1 MKPDPHEV
9 RLRALEARAARG
21 EALDDAAADWLV
33 GRIQRAV
40 LRARPLS
47 VAPQTALRRTE
58 LDPALT
64 RLLTALLSA
73 PEHAFALLRELSLPS
88 SRRSLAAFLGR
99 GPAEG
104 LDREITLEGF
114 GTASILTFARE
125 SVAGLVAP
133 GVVLDAIAT
142 LGPHALDETLEQIVS
157 ERGHVLT
164 KVAQRD
170 DPLVFLRALTD
181 RLGPAAAREV
191 LVGVLARNEGNKL
204 LAIRAW
210 AGTSPTS
217 LPPVIA
223 DILDTWA
230 SGPPPMRAAAAPVIA
245 SVHAALARAQAQSF
259 T

>member
-1 MKPDPHEV
+1 MKPDPHEA
-9 RLRALEARAARG
+9 RLRGLEARVARG
-21 EALDDAAADWLV
+21 DALDDAAADWLV

-40 LRARPLS
+40 LRARPVG
-47 VAPQTALRRTE
+47 VAPQPSLRSTE
-58 LDPALT
+58 LDPTLT

-73 PEHAFALLRELSLPS
+73 PEHTFSILRELSLPS

-125 SVAGLVAP
+125 SVAGLLPP
-133 GVVLDAIAT
+133 GVVLDAIAA
-142 LGPHALDETLEQIVS
+142 LGPAALEETLEQIVS

-181 RLGPAAAREV
+181 RLGAAGSEV

-210 AGTSPTS
+210 AGTNPTS
-217 LPPVIA
+217 LPQVIA

-245 SVHAALARAQAQSF
+245 SVHAALARAQARPQGA
-259 T
+259 